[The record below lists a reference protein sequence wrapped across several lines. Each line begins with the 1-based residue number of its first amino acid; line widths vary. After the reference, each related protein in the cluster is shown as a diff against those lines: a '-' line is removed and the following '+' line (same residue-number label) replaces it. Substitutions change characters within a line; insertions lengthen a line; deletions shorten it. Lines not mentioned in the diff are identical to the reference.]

1 MDLIQRINDSK
12 NWPSFENPGFMQ
24 ELDDL
29 ASCAIKQN
37 TIEGYLAALLIYHQL
52 CEEMVRLL
60 IADSRFFI
68 ELSIHPA
75 KIKFPKKNSPMFG
88 YALAELGDGIE
99 FPEKE
104 LFIRKCTDFNQRRNQ
119 IVHKLTKKTTLEEV
133 EKYLANTSSLYEEIH
148 SIFDDSHD
156 WYRVCFK
163 DFKKDVF
170 TDYSE

>member
-1 MDLIQRINDSK
+1 MDLIQQINNSEH
-12 NWPSFENPGFMQ
+12 WPSFENPNFMQ

-29 ASCAIKQN
+29 ASRAIKQN

-75 KIKFPKKNSPMFG
+75 KIKFPKRNRPMFG
-88 YALAELGDGIE
+88 SALAELGDGIE

-104 LFIRKCTDFNQRRNQ
+104 SFISKCSDFNQRRNQ
-119 IVHKLTKKTTLEEV
+119 IVHKLTKKTTLGEV
-133 EKYLANTSSLYEEIH
+133 EKNLENIASLYEDIYR
-148 SIFDDSHD
+148 IFDDSHD

-170 TDYSE
+170 IDYFE